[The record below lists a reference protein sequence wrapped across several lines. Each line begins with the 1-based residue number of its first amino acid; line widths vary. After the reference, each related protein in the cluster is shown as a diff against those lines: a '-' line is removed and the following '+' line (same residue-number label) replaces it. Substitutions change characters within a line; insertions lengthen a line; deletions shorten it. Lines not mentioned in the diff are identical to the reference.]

1 MMPKQQLIQSV
12 HNDNNDK
19 KNATV
24 ATVDCL
30 ARLGLLTGSV
40 SVDVGS
46 VSVDFVKL
54 HELPP
59 LLLHLIKD
67 ILITMITKM
76 PL

>member
-12 HNDNNDK
+12 HNDNNDN

-40 SVDVGS
+40 SA
-46 VSVDFVKL
+46 DFGVL
-54 HELPP
+54 VRRR
-59 LLLHLIKD
+59 
-67 ILITMITKM
+67 
-76 PL
+76 